1 MAAMITARDL
11 ERCWRTYQAN
21 RDDNSREALVQAYL
35 HLVKR
40 VVARIK
46 PLLPASVEEG
56 DLISYGLIGLLEAID
71 RFDQTRGVPFEA
83 FAVQRIRGAILDGL
97 RSMGWLPRSAY
108 QRAKQLQDTIE
119 SLEQRLGHA
128 PSEQELADELGLTEE
143 EYSAFVMEAA
153 PVTIL
158 PLDELLPLA
167 EKAREQDIMDEHR
180 RRELV
185 EILAQAIEQL
195 PERERLVIT
204 LYFYEQ
210 LTLKEIAKVMK
221 LTEGRVCQLKTQALM
236 RLRAALKR
244 AGW

>member
-1 MAAMITARDL
+1 MAAMMTAKEL
-11 ERCWRTYQAN
+11 ERCWRTYRAN
-21 RDDNSREALVQAYL
+21 RDDSSREALVQAYL

-40 VVARIK
+40 VVVRIK
-46 PLLPASVEEG
+46 PLLPPSIEEG

-71 RFDQTRGVPFEA
+71 RFDQNRGVPFEA

-119 SLEQRLGHA
+119 SLEQRLGHP

-143 EYSAFVMEAA
+143 EYSEFVMEAA

-167 EKAREQDIMDEHR
+167 EKVRERDIMEEHR

-221 LTEGRVCQLKTQALM
+221 LTEGRVCQLKTQALI